1 MYGSIEKGGPEEC
14 GCLTC
19 RNYAAARAQALPQR
33 VLELLTQLGI
43 DPKLAG
49 EVYCY
54 GRSRRGLYGYGGW
67 YHFVGRIE
75 AGDDAWKKA
84 GKPEDEYHTA
94 DYVKVGNVTEIGF
107 SSRYAPPLGEFAGQE
122 LVQIPFETEIPWVL
136 AEPHDGPD

>member
-1 MYGSIEKGGPEEC
+1 PEEC

-107 SSRYAPPLGEFAGQE
+107 SSRHAPPLGEFADRSWSKYRSRPRSPGCWRSPTTG
-122 LVQIPFETEIPWVL
+122 LTSTP
-136 AEPHDGPD
+136 GG